1 MKSAINAAAMSA
13 ESTEAARNTTAGP
26 SDASSGRL
34 LVLEVTLNAESKVLR
49 SVDAV
54 SCTQVSVALCHEWMQ
69 TNVKQGDIIRVIL
82 THPDG
87 SYQPW
92 EGANK
97 HEHHPVFVTRDA
109 NLFIHHPDTLVSGT
123 AIADSFLCLRKSV
136 LTARTPPRNLL
147 GSAGGEAALF
157 GSMIHDLFQRML
169 AMKFGGTTPGEA
181 GQGAALDIMEIYEAV
196 EDLLVEHMEDLY
208 AAKVS
213 DTNARLVLHNVI
225 PSIMEWFDG
234 FTGDGSG
241 LSAPG
246 VEVSGGKASHRIVIE
261 DVYDIEEL
269 IWSPIFGLKGKIDA
283 SVVFRSDGVDCGAGV
298 LELKTGS
305 SVGFASVSHSAQ
317 VNLYNLL
324 MSDRY
329 NRHITQGLLSYIR
342 YQEAL
347 KAVKREQSGMASGD
361 EITLIETKGNFTQQP
376 SNKIVSWVRG
386 EIMGLIMQRNEF
398 AGYARLESRC
408 NELPPLLKG
417 REDLCSKCFANDS
430 CMIQHKLFEN
440 GNHETVEG
448 GPGIEVF
455 REKASHLTPDH
466 ASYYGFWRRVLSDEE
481 AHAGMSRSEVW
492 TMRGSQREALGR
504 CLSNLC
510 LVDDMTD
517 QDSGYNVLLPPG
529 QRLTAT
535 FRRHNNGTYHGAVN
549 ESSLSTGDFVLISA
563 ETVGLLPDERQR
575 STFNW
580 QSALTNGFIKSM
592 SPTSVSV
599 AVDRSLLAWTRHQGI
614 DVSNVAWRIDTEEI
628 YASHNTAKR
637 TLENLFCCDEATDL
651 GRLRSLV
658 VDGTRPNFDDQIDNS
673 TSVAGV
679 SHKFKLV
686 LNDDQS
692 RALKMALRAK
702 DYLLILGMPGTG
714 KTTTLAAIVLAYAC
728 QGKSVLLCAH
738 TNSAVDNLLQRFV
751 EVGFSDFIRLGR
763 NTRVIDSRIHP
774 YHISTLT
781 ERCQISTTEHLGRA
795 LDEPKVVATTC
806 LGINHPLL
814 IRRGRFDLVVVDE
827 ASQVLQPICLGP
839 LQFAGGP
846 FILVGDHYQLPPLL
860 RAQQAT
866 EAPVKESTDKDK
878 MTPFSKYK
886 KGYDNGV
893 SSMNEALF
901 RRLCEF
907 HPEAMVSLSKQ
918 YRMASEIMSLS
929 NELVYTGSLSCG
941 LDSVALQHLEIANDC
956 SGALSPWLE
965 AVVEPVRRVLF
976 LDLPDE
982 EGGALPDS
990 NRRRRDGDSRR
1001 DNTEEGKVVLNCVR
1015 TLVERNVNP
1024 QDITVL
1030 SPFRAQIGLIKDLLR
1045 DKSKPDGI
1053 SLDEV
1058 GVFTIDQYQGRDNEC
1073 VIVSFVRSDGSV
1085 GPLLKDWRRINV
1097 ALTRAK
1103 RKLILVGSS
1112 RTLLRGGFFLK
1123 GMINFLQSRRWVVP
1137 VS

>member
-1 MKSAINAAAMSA
+1 MPPAMSA
-13 ESTEAARNTTAGP
+13 ESTGAARASVGP
-26 SDASSGRL
+26 SEASSGRL
-34 LVLEVTLNAESKVLR
+34 LVLGVTVNAQSKVLR
-49 SVDAV
+49 SVDII
-54 SCTQVSVALCHEWMQ
+54 SCVQLSVALCHEWMQ
-69 TNVKQGDIIRVIL
+69 TNVKQGDVIRVIL
-82 THPDG
+82 THSDG

-92 EGANK
+92 EGANA
-97 HEHHPVFVTRDA
+97 HEHHPVFVTREA

-123 AIADSFLCLRKSV
+123 SIADSFLCLRKAV
-136 LTARTPPRNLL
+136 LTARTPPKNLL
-147 GSAGGEAALF
+147 DSVGGEAALF

-169 AMKFGGTTPGEA
+169 AMKFGGRTPGEE
-181 GQGAALDIMEIYEAV
+181 GQGIGLDLMEIYEAV
-196 EDLLVEHMEDLY
+196 EDLLVDHMEDMY

-234 FTGDGSG
+234 FTGEGSG
-241 LSAPG
+241 FNSPG
-246 VEVSGGKASHRIVIE
+246 VEVAGGKASHRISIE

-283 SVVFRSDGVDCGAGV
+283 SVVLRSDGVNCGAGV

-305 SVGFASVSHSAQ
+305 SVGFAAVSHSAQ

-347 KAVKREQSGMASGD
+347 KAIKREQSGMASGD
-361 EITLIETKGNFTQQP
+361 KIALIETKGNFTQQP
-376 SNKIVSWVRG
+376 SNKVVSWVRG
-386 EIMGLIMQRNEF
+386 EVVGLIMQRNEF
-398 AGYARLESRC
+398 ARYARLESRC
-408 NELPPLLKG
+408 SELPPLLKG
-417 REDLCSKCFANDS
+417 REDLCAKCFSIDS

-448 GPGIEVF
+448 GPGIDVF

-466 ASYYGFWRRVLSDEE
+466 ASYYGFWRRLLADEE

-492 TMRGSQREALGR
+492 TMRGSQREAVGR
-504 CLSNLC
+504 CLSSLR
-510 LVDDMTD
+510 LIDDMTD
-517 QDSGYNVLLPPG
+517 QDNGHNVLLPPG

-535 FRRHNNGTYHGAVN
+535 FRRHDNGIYHGAVN
-549 ESSLSTGDFVLISA
+549 EGSLSLGDFVLISA
-563 ETVGLLPDERQR
+563 ETVGLFPDERQR

-580 QSALTNGFIKSM
+580 QSALTNGFIKSI
-592 SPTSVSV
+592 SSTSVSV
-599 AVDRSLLAWTRHQGI
+599 AVDRSLFAWTRHQGI
-614 DVSNVAWRIDTEEI
+614 DVNNVAWRIDTEEI

-651 GRLRSLV
+651 GRLRGLV
-658 VDGTRPNFDDQIDNS
+658 VDGMRPNFDIQIDNG

-679 SHKFKLV
+679 TQKFKLV

-751 EVGFSDFIRLGR
+751 DVGFGDFVRLGR

-774 YHISTLT
+774 YHISSLR
-781 ERCQISTTEHLGRA
+781 ERCQISTTEHLERA

-860 RAQQAT
+860 RAQQAA
-866 EAPVKESTDKDK
+866 EAPIEEPRDKDN
-878 MTPFSKYK
+878 MTLFAKYV
-886 KGYDNGV
+886 KGYDNGE
-893 SSMNEALF
+893 SPMNESLF

-941 LDSVALQHLEIANDC
+941 SDTVDVQRLEITEDF

-965 AVVEPVRRVLF
+965 AVVEPSRRVLF

-982 EGGALPDS
+982 EGASPPTA
-990 NRRRRDGDSRR
+990 NRRGREGDSRR
-1001 DNTEEGKVVLNCVR
+1001 DNPEEGEVVLKCIR
-1015 TLVERNVNP
+1015 SLAERNVNP

-1030 SPFRAQIGLIKDLLR
+1030 SPFRAQIGLIKELLR
-1045 DKSKPDGI
+1045 GNSKSDGI
-1053 SLDEV
+1053 SLEGV

-1073 VIVSFVRSDGSV
+1073 VIVSFVRNDGSV

-1103 RKLILVGSS
+1103 RKLLLVGSS

-1123 GMINFLQSRRWVVP
+1123 GMINFLQCRYCVVP
-1137 VS
+1137 VF